1 MPATKFY
8 IRNVTLYVEDLL
20 VVLEELHVDQVM
32 LDPRHTH
39 LSDGEHFS
47 NSIWRLATGND
58 ITKITAAMTFATHVK
73 RAAGGSESFSKV
85 K

>member
-1 MPATKFY
+1 MIIYWLPMRFSKLYSDLRSHGIVVQYHSHMPATKFY

-39 LSDGEHFS
+39 LSDGEHF
-47 NSIWRLATGND
+47 
-58 ITKITAAMTFATHVK
+58 F
-73 RAAGGSESFSKV
+73 
-85 K
+85 